1 MNIKNPTMI
10 NQILIPDTIIRLKP
24 LATKSKL
31 VPKSGWLTIKK
42 KGTKINKIGNIILIK
57 EVFLIYVTSL

>member
-1 MNIKNPTMI
+1 MLN
-10 NQILIPDTIIRLKP
+10 P

-42 KGTKINKIGNIILIK
+42 KGTKISKIGYMLLSR
-57 EVFLIYVTSL
+57 ELFLMYVTSL

>member
-1 MNIKNPTMI
+1 MLN
-10 NQILIPDTIIRLKP
+10 P

-42 KGTKINKIGNIILIK
+42 KGTKINKIGNKLLIK
-57 EVFLIYVTSL
+57 ELFLIYATSL